1 MKLMNQLDKLV
12 KNQVV
17 LYGVLI
23 LTVTNVFGYLM
34 TANYEA
40 IVFFSLVY
48 YLSHEFTKNNI
59 LVCLIALGSTNLLL
73 TIVQGRK
80 IYESFVEGEE
90 HEKKDDKKGGK
101 KDAKKGDKKDAK
113 KDGKKDDKKKEEEK
127 DGFQIDGFATQQA
140 NKKGLAG
147 QMDGGK
153 LQEHMGNLDKIE
165 GLISKQ
171 EGLVGSLGKIEGM
184 MERLEK
190 MNSTINKKKKETAPK

>member
-147 QMDGGK
+147 KMDGSK

-165 GLISKQ
+165 NLISKQ

-190 MNSTINKKKKETAPK
+190 MNSTINKGKKETAPK